1 MSDHSEITPDLADWI
16 LAQPLFFNATAPLN
30 PEGHINLSP
39 RGLDSL
45 RLVDST
51 QLVILD
57 LVGSGNESAA
67 HMLENGRITLMFCAF
82 SGKPRILRVYGRGEV
97 LRPQHADWTRLRGLF
112 PGDIP
117 GVRQMFRIKVTRI
130 KTSCGFGVPVMQF
143 VAQRDDLLR
152 WAEKK
157 GTDGLERFQKKHNSR
172 SLDDL
177 PTPQ

>member
-1 MSDHSEITPDLADWI
+1 MSDHSEITPELAEWI
-16 LAQPLFFNATAPLN
+16 LAQPLFFNATAPLHSQ
-30 PEGHINLSP
+30 GHINLSP

-45 RLVDST
+45 RVVNAN

-57 LVGSGNESAA
+57 FVGSGNESAA

-82 SGKPRILRVYGRGEV
+82 TGKPRILRIYGRGEV
-97 LRPQHADWTRLRGLF
+97 LRQHHPEWPGLRGLF
-112 PGDIP
+112 PENLP
-117 GVRQMFRIKVTRI
+117 GVRQLFRIDVTRL
-130 KTSCGFGVPVMQF
+130 KTSCGFGVPLLEF
-143 VAQRDDLLR
+143 VAQRHDLLR

-157 GTDGLERFQKKHNSR
+157 GADGLERFQQKHNLR